1 MASCLGLGSVSKP
14 SFFFFFFFFF
24 SFFFFDGHLLFD
36 RLEIE
41 THGHI
46 FLNL

>member
-1 MASCLGLGSVSKP
+1 MASCLGLGPISKP
-14 SFFFFFFFFF
+14 SFSFFFL
-24 SFFFFDGHLLFD
+24 FFDGHLLFD